1 VHDVWDEVDMTAQP
15 TQSVATLK
23 RDALARA
30 HVLGDPASYMVKFR
44 GAELLNEAGSLQEA
58 GIVPNANLII
68 LPRRRRPVR

>member
-1 VHDVWDEVDMTAQP
+1 MAAQP
-15 TQSVATLK
+15 TESVATLK

-30 HVLGDPASYMVKFR
+30 HVSADPANYVVKFR